1 MRSFL
6 RTAFFISIFITAPF
20 FASADTL
27 YLSPGA
33 GSYSAGK
40 TFTVRVYVSS
50 LAQSINAASGVI
62 SYPQDKLQV
71 VSVSKGDS
79 IFTNWFEDPTLL
91 KAWDGKINF
100 EGGILSSNGYTGSAG
115 SILTINFK
123 VVGQGAAAVKFD
135 SGSVLANDGSGTNIL
150 KNVGSATFTLG
161 SSPVPAVAET
171 PVPQTVEEADPNT
184 PKAPIVTSADF
195 PETKSWYSKTSGTFK
210 WGIADDITASKLLL
224 GKIPKSDP
232 TVVYSPAIALKD
244 ITDLEDGVWYLHVQL
259 KNKIGW
265 GAVAHYAFKVDTTKP
280 DSFTVKQTALSDE
293 TNPRPRFA
301 FSATDGMSGINHF
314 AVVIDGAEPLTWRDD
329 GSGVYE
335 TPVLPPG
342 KHTLVARAYD
352 EADNYAVASVDFT
365 IAPIE
370 SPLIDSYTETV
381 ATEIP
386 LSVSGTALPNTT
398 VHITLKNDRFDPIT
412 FTAKADSAGKFSVL
426 YDKEISRGAYRM
438 TAITEDK
445 RGAQSEPS
453 IEKIVTS
460 KAAWLASLGSTVV
473 NMLAIFVPI
482 AALAFALIY
491 MAVHVV
497 HKIMRFRK
505 SVRRELRE
513 IESTIEKAFDLLKED
528 VEDSI
533 HLLEH
538 AKSKRR
544 LTEEE
549 DRIIERF
556 RQNLSDAEKVIK
568 KEIRDVERE
577 IGDR

>member
-6 RTAFFISIFITAPF
+6 RTTFLISVFIAAPF

-27 YLSPGA
+27 YLSPGS

-50 LAQSINAASGVI
+50 LAQSINAVSGVV

-71 VSVSKGDS
+71 VSVSKTDS
-79 IFTNWFEDPTLL
+79 ILTL
-91 KAWDGKINF
+91 WTEEPSFSNSSGKVSF
-100 EGGILSSNGYTGSAG
+100 EGVVPNPGYTGSAG
-115 SILTINFK
+115 SVVTVNFK
-123 VVGQGAAAVKFD
+123 VVGQGSATVKFD

-150 KNVGSATFTLG
+150 KNVGSASFSLG
-161 SSPVPAVAET
+161 SSPVPTVVET
-171 PVPQTVEEADPNT
+171 PVVQTVEEADPNT
-184 PKAPIVTSADF
+184 PKAPVITSVDF

-210 WGIADDITASKLLL
+210 WGAADDITASKLLV

-232 TVVYSPAIALKD
+232 TVVYSPAITSKE

-259 KNKIGW
+259 KNKTGW

-280 DSFTVKQTALSDE
+280 DSFTVKQTMTSDE

-314 AVVIDGAEPLTWRDD
+314 SVQIDGAEPATWRDD

-352 EADNYAVASVDFT
+352 EADNYAVASVDFL
-365 IAPIE
+365 ISPIE
-370 SPLIDSYTETV
+370 SPRIDSYTETV
-381 ATEIP
+381 ATEMP
-386 LSVSGTALPNTT
+386 LSVSGTSLPNTT
-398 VHITLKNDRFDPIT
+398 VYIKLKNDRLDPISL
-412 FTAKADSAGKFSVL
+412 TAKTDSAGKFSVL
-426 YDKEISRGAYRM
+426 YDKDIPRGSYRM
-438 TAITEDK
+438 TAIAEDK

-460 KAAWLASLGSTVV
+460 KAAWLASLGSTVM

-491 MAVHVV
+491 MGVHVI

-538 AKSKRR
+538 AKSRR
-544 LTEEE
+544 KLTEEE
-549 DRIIERF
+549 GKIIDRF